1 MYLPNKITEGVEEKG
16 LKSFERI
23 AKEGRKYGVAL
34 VVISQRPADVN
45 KTILSQCGNFIAMR
59 LTNPEDQNVIQ
70 RLFPDN
76 LGDFANILPILDVGE
91 ALIVGDASLLPS
103 RVIINEPKIKPNSAT
118 IDFWDEWA
126 KEKTDKGIKEA
137 VESLRK
143 QHK

>member
-1 MYLPNKITEGVEEKG
+1 M
-16 LKSFERI
+16 
-23 AKEGRKYGVAL
+23 
-34 VVISQRPADVN
+34 
-45 KTILSQCGNFIAMR
+45 
-59 LTNPEDQNVIQ
+59 
-70 RLFPDN
+70 
-76 LGDFANILPILDVGE
+76 
-91 ALIVGDASLLPS
+91 LPS